1 MLYAVPCVVLE
12 TARHGARYMLS
23 LVGQVRGKSVV
34 IDAVFVALAFVALRR
49 APVRTTVPAGEPAAA
64 FSVSIAEVVTWM
76 DAETLPATAHPMPKI
91 THCHVW
97 SGVGWTVLATE
108 RTVLEM
114 D

>member
-1 MLYAVPCVVLE
+1 MA
-12 TARHGARYMLS
+12 AGIR
-23 LVGQVRGKSVV
+23 Q
-34 IDAVFVALAFVALRR
+34 
-49 APVRTTVPAGEPAAA
+49 RTVA

-76 DAETLPATAHPMPKI
+76 DAETLPATADGTSDAGNYPLPF
-91 THCHVW
+91 W